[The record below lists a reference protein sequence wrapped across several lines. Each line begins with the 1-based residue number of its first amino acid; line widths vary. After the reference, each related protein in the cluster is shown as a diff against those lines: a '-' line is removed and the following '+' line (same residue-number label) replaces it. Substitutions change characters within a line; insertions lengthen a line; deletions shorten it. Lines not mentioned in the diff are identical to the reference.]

1 MMMKTDAFIR
11 RIDSSGSVILPVDY
25 RRSLQIEEGDQL
37 EIKIRSELE
46 NIRVKHAY
54 AGKPPRINSIH
65 HTYAETVWKRPIG
78 WLIIWK
84 ERESI

>member
-37 EIKIRSELE
+37 EISLENKDTIRLE

-65 HTYAETVWKRPIG
+65 HTYAETVWKG
-78 WLIIWK
+78 Q
-84 ERESI
+84 SGG

>member
-37 EIKIRSELE
+37 EISLE
-46 NIRVKHAY
+46 NKDTIRIRKY
-54 AGKPPRINSIH
+54 QG
-65 HTYAETVWKRPIG
+65 ET
-78 WLIIWK
+78 
-84 ERESI
+84 